1 MNIKLKNIIVFGSV
15 VLAATSKNRGMYIK
29 VGIGIFDY
37 GVDILYRG
45 LFNDILKKM
54 AKDETIINKGAQIL
68 FASKYLERVGDHV
81 TNICEWIIFS
91 SKGDY
96 VDLNE

>member
-1 MNIKLKNIIVFGSV
+1 MQLMRYVRWMTKL
-15 VLAATSKNRGMYIK
+15 
-29 VGIGIFDY
+29 
-37 GVDILYRG
+37 ILYRG
-45 LFNDILKKM
+45 LFNDMLKKM

-91 SKGDY
+91 AKGDY